1 MQAVKLSKD
10 LIQVSHSQQV
20 EPGLEGEN
28 LHWVMME
35 RLKGTCL
42 PSPSRFVLLVMCL
55 FTSMENRNFYGGLEL
70 VEEITGYSERTVRD
84 HVALLHETH
93 LLERKILQKYLYLN
107 NMRQNYH
114 IYLPPKDL
122 LTCADWQGHNQT
134 ESHLKEFPKI
144 VNRMLEH
151 SVSSDDS
158 VDGPAE
164 GSFARELTYAIGM
177 NGDVISNPDFEPLA
191 QIQWLF

>member
-1 MQAVKLSKD
+1 
-10 LIQVSHSQQV
+10 
-20 EPGLEGEN
+20 
-28 LHWVMME
+28 
-35 RLKGTCL
+35 
-42 PSPSRFVLLVMCL
+42 
-55 FTSMENRNFYGGLEL
+55 MENRNFYGGLEL

>member
-1 MQAVKLSKD
+1 MQKTRLSKE

-35 RLKGTCL
+35 RLKVTCL

-55 FTSMENRNFYGGLEL
+55 FTNMENRNYYGGLEL
-70 VEEITGYSERTVRD
+70 IEEITGYSERTIRD
-84 HVALLHETH
+84 HVALLHKTD
-93 LLERKILQKYLYLN
+93 LLERKILHRYLYLN

-122 LTCADWQGHNQT
+122 LTCAEWEGHNQT
-134 ESHLKEFPKI
+134 ESHLNEYPKV
-144 VNRMLEH
+144 VNRMLER
-151 SVSSDDS
+151 SVRTDAPH
-158 VDGPAE
+158 DGPSDGA
-164 GSFARELTYAIGM
+164 FARELTYAIGI
-177 NGDVISNPDFEPLA
+177 NGDVICNPDFEPMA
-191 QIQWLF
+191 QIQWSS